1 MTKENK
7 YIYRWVTQLMGIVL
21 GMCAGSVSGASYTNP
36 EVWVNAYGSKTD
48 IRNIDDIN
56 GVGVVMG
63 VDAEFSAN
71 LIMGAAFSIGES
83 EVDDTDVVAG
93 TKTDIETDTYQ
104 AIIYGLKT
112 LNNNLTL
119 RTTGTLGWSDN
130 DSKRSVGGGKAKADF
145 NAWFANLHT
154 QLGRSY
160 TVNDKV
166 VLTPSL
172 DANYNYLSTESYDE
186 HGSPLVAVHV
196 GERDDESLILGTK
209 LKVQY
214 ELVTVRVG
222 VGYEV
227 LSNRSSVQS
236 TVISSGNQFTTDG
249 AGLNEGFVFNGG
261 IGVRVFSNETTY
273 GHLDYD
279 FINGDDADTQM
290 ISASLTHKF

>member
-1 MTKENK
+1 MIKGNN
-7 YIYRWVTQLMGIVL
+7 YIYRWTQLMVILL
-21 GMCAGSVSGASYTNP
+21 GMSAGSAVGSSYINP
-36 EVWVNAYGSKTD
+36 QAWVNVYGSKTD
-48 IRNIDDIN
+48 IKNIDDIN

-63 VDAEFSAN
+63 LDAEFGSD

-83 EVDDTDVVAG
+83 EVDDTNVVAG
-93 TKTDIETDTYQ
+93 TKTDIETNTYQ

-112 LNNNLTL
+112 LDSNLML

-130 DSKRSVGGGKAKADF
+130 DSDRSVGGGKASADF

-160 TVNDKV
+160 TVGDEV
-166 VLTPSL
+166 VLTPSF
-172 DANYNYLSTESYDE
+172 DANYNYLSTESYE
-186 HGSPLVAVHV
+186 ESGSPLVAVKM
-196 GERDDESLILGTK
+196 GERDDESLILGAK
-209 LKVQY
+209 LKTQY
-214 ELVTVRVG
+214 DLLTARLG
-222 VGYEV
+222 IGYEV

-236 TVISSGNQFTTDG
+236 TVISSGTQFTTNG

-261 IGVRVFSNETTY
+261 VGIRVFDSETTS

-290 ISASLTHKF
+290 ISASMTYKF